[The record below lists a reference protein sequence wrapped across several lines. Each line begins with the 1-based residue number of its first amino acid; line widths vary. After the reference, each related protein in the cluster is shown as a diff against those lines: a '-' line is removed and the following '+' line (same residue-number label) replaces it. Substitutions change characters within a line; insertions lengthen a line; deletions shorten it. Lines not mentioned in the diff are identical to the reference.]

1 MQTRQT
7 QKLDFQDQ
15 YFQKFKTRIFS
26 TVHPRRFETLEN
38 RSERCKTRSEPASNR
53 LKSGTNKNEK
63 IEFLRF
69 MTFFHGFSQFA
80 YILNAPHSSGYTL
93 ECFVSFR
100 KMYSGKVAPKWYER
114 PLQTDF

>member
-38 RSERCKTRSEPASNR
+38 GSERCKTRSEPASNR
-53 LKSGTNKNEK
+53 LKSGRNKNEK
-63 IEFLRF
+63 LDVLEI
-69 MTFFHGFSQFA
+69 MTFFMLFLISFYSHCTALICG
-80 YILNAPHSSGYTL
+80 N
-93 ECFVSFR
+93 FR
-100 KMYSGKVAPKWYER
+100 KY
-114 PLQTDF
+114 L

>member
-38 RSERCKTRSEPASNR
+38 SSERCKTRSEPASNR
-53 LKSGTNKNEK
+53 LKTRTNKNEK
-63 IEFLRF
+63 NQFLEIV
-69 MTFFHGFSQFA
+69 TIFHGFPHFTSYSQSTA
-80 YILNAPHSSGYTL
+80 LIWRQ
-93 ECFVSFR
+93 FR
-100 KMYSGKVAPKWYER
+100 TYLAI
-114 PLQTDF
+114 